1 MLLAAWAAYCLFG
14 IGVCGFWGRDGRYWP
29 LWCRFMLPGWVSAV
43 SFCSSAL
50 LLGGWGAVWVGVWAF
65 GWVDG
70 WVFGRLGGWMG
81 GSMGLGGFYGFV
93 RMRVALW
100 LCPFGLYGTRSVSNS
115 YISCL

>member
-1 MLLAAWAAYCLFG
+1 MVSFYASGMGERSVLLLFCS
-14 IGVCGFWGRDGRYWP
+14 IAGRVGGR
-29 LWCRFMLPGWVSAV
+29 CGWV
-43 SFCSSAL
+43 
-50 LLGGWGAVWVGVWAF
+50 G
-65 GWVDG
+65 G

>member
-1 MLLAAWAAYCLFG
+1 MMLLAAWAAYCLFG

-50 LLGGWGAVWVGVWAF
+50 LLGGRGVVWVGVWAF

-70 WVFGRLGGWMG
+70 WV
-81 GSMGLGGFYGFV
+81 YGFV
-93 RMRVALW
+93 WVLWVCVDGGGLVAMSL
-100 LCPFGLYGTRSVSNS
+100 
-115 YISCL
+115 

>member
-1 MLLAAWAAYCLFG
+1 MMLLAAWAAYCLFG

-50 LLGGWGAVWVGVWAF
+50 LLGGRVGVWAF

-70 WVFGRLGGWMG
+70 WVCEFVWILWVCVDGG
-81 GSMGLGGFYGFV
+81 GL
-93 RMRVALW
+93 VAMSL
-100 LCPFGLYGTRSVSNS
+100 
-115 YISCL
+115 

>member
-50 LLGGWGAVWVGVWAF
+50 LLGGWGGGVGGCLGIWVGGWVGVWAF

-70 WVFGRLGGWMG
+70 WV
-81 GSMGLGGFYGFV
+81 YGFGWV
-93 RMRVALW
+93 LWVCEDGGGLVAMSLW
-100 LCPFGLYGTRSVSNS
+100 IVWDS
-115 YISCL
+115 